1 MAAFTAIAAGV
12 GLATTAVT
20 TGMSFRQASK
30 QKEAMQDAEKKAA
43 QRMDD
48 ARKKLGVN
56 FTEELTL
63 PLGAYDAE
71 REAMLNASAQAI
83 NVEGETRGAGAVA
96 GRVLDA
102 NQKGQR
108 QIANQMAE
116 DMYNIKAAQVEEES
130 RLRDLRA
137 QLDLG
142 EAEGAQIAAAD
153 AAKRKEIAT
162 NDAMKGIVSMVGQAI
177 EFVPLYQQ
185 DLSAQQAAVASMQFD
200 QDQHKKFGNVMGKKG
215 RVSKSMGAAGDVEN
229 GFTNL
234 DFEAVNSMNKRQFRQ
249 FKRELNDYQKNMLFM
264 SPQYTSAYQDPFL
277 EYMRFQGGT
286 GEPQNSNQ

>member
-1 MAAFTAIAAGV
+1 MAAFTTIAASV
-12 GLATTAVT
+12 GLATTAAT
-20 TGMSFRQASK
+20 TTMSFVQAK
-30 QKEAMQDAEKKAA
+30 EQKKAMQDAEEKAA
-43 QRMDD
+43 QRMND

-56 FTEELTL
+56 FLEELTL

-83 NVEGETRGAGAVA
+83 DAAVQGETRGAGAVA

-142 EAEGAQIAAAD
+142 DVEGAQIAAAD
-153 AAKRKEIAT
+153 AAVAKSKSES
-162 NDAMKGIVSMVGQAI
+162 DAMKGIVSMVGQAI

-185 DLSAQQAAVASMQFD
+185 DLAAQKAAVGSMQFD
-200 QDQHKKFGNVMGKKG
+200 QEQYEKFGNVTGRKG
-215 RVSKSMGAAGDVEN
+215 RVSKSMGAAGDVTN

-234 DFEAVNSMNKRQFRQ
+234 DFDAIGDMKKRQFRQ
-249 FKRELNDYQKNMLFM
+249 FKRELSPDQRNMLFM
-264 SPQYTSAYQDPFL
+264 SEEYTDAYQNPFYL
-277 EYMRFQGGT
+277 NR
-286 GEPQNSNQ
+286 